1 MLLTAAMV
9 PAATAEAD
17 ASSRVAIAILPSGTS
32 VSEIAAADPALA
44 PGLLSPALGFAPAD
58 QTYLDISQ
66 GNRVFTSLYPA
77 PLPLLK
83 ARRGSLADERWEV
96 TLERALEAPADII
109 PGLLAETLGSG
120 EIPIV
125 AERGTGDPALIGVDL
140 DGEIEFAEGCELGTC
155 PGVTIGRARASGL
168 SDLVSKLRGDDILIA
183 FERPPPTGRL
193 MSVGI
198 AGRGFDGALRSMT
211 TRIDGYVL
219 STDIAPTVLER
230 VGIEAP
236 EEMTGRPIESTGSAG
251 PAELD
256 RLEGRLQVVSLRRG
270 PVIGTNLIVWSVL
283 ALLAGVFGGRRW
295 ARPVV
300 GLLGIS
306 IALLPALLL
315 FTAGL
320 YPSELVERLVI
331 GLGAPGLAAA
341 AWLALRPRL
350 AERAALGAFA
360 IAAGLSVVGYA
371 VDVVAGS
378 PLTSL
383 SLIGPNPV
391 IGVRFFGI
399 GNELEASIGALLA
412 LGPAAAVAALRP
424 SNPCRVVSIAAAVA
438 ALAGVLVF
446 APGRFGA
453 DVGAAITFPAGAV
466 GVIIATGV
474 GRRRAALLVLAPI
487 AAVAMLVAID
497 LTAGGDAHLSRT
509 VLEAGGLDGIGQV
522 VERRTRL
529 SASSFT
535 RFISSPY
542 FLAALLLAVGAV
554 VYRDRLRGWMAG
566 RPAARA
572 GLVGALVAVAV
583 GTLANDSGALLL
595 MVGIAFCAAFVAVC
609 WVVGPAG
616 AATSEPEPG
625 EA

>member
-1 MLLTAAMV
+1 M
-9 PAATAEAD
+9 
-17 ASSRVAIAILPSGTS
+17 AIAILPSGTS
-32 VSEIAAADPALA
+32 VERIAAADPALA
-44 PGLLSPALGFAPAD
+44 PGLLSPALGLAPAD

-66 GNRVFTSLYPA
+66 GNRVFASLYPD

-83 ARRGSLADERWEV
+83 ARRGSIANERWAV
-96 TLERALEAPADII
+96 TLERAAEAPAEIV
-109 PGLLAETLGSG
+109 PGLLAETLRLRGV
-120 EIPIV
+120 PIV
-125 AERGTGDPALIGVDL
+125 AERGTGDPALIGVDSE
-140 DGEIEFAEGCELGTC
+140 GEIEFATDCDLGSC
-155 PGVTIGRARASGL
+155 PGVTIGRARVAGL
-168 SDLVSKLRGDDILIA
+168 ADLAAKLRGDDMLIA

-193 MSVGI
+193 MSAGI
-198 AGRGFDGALRSMT
+198 AGTGFDGALRSAT

-219 STDIAPTVLER
+219 STDIAPTVLNR
-230 VGIEAP
+230 IGIEPP
-236 EEMTGRPIESTGSAG
+236 EEMTGRVIEGTGSAG

-256 RLEGRLQVVSLRRG
+256 RLEGRLQVISPRRG
-270 PVIGTNLIVWSVL
+270 PVIGTNLVVWVVL
-283 ALLAGVFGGRRW
+283 ALLAGILGGRRS
-295 ARPVV
+295 ARVAF
-300 GLLGIS
+300 GLMGVS

-315 FTAGL
+315 ATAGI
-320 YPSELVERLVI
+320 YPSELVERLVV
-331 GLGAPGLAAA
+331 GLGAPALAAA
-341 AWLALRPRL
+341 LWRGLLPRL
-350 AERAALGAFA
+350 EERAALGAFA
-360 IAAGLSVVGYA
+360 LAAGLSVVGYA
-371 VDVVAGS
+371 IDVVLGS

-383 SLIGPNPV
+383 SLVGPNPV

-424 SNPCRVVSIAAAVA
+424 PDPRRAVSIAVA
-438 ALAGVLVF
+438 AAAFAGVLVF

-466 GVIIATGV
+466 GVIIATGI

-497 LTAGGDAHLSRT
+497 LLAGGDAHLSRT

-542 FLAALLLAVGAV
+542 FLAALLLLVAAV
-554 VYRDRLRGWMAG
+554 VYRERVWGWMEG

-572 GLVGALVAVAV
+572 GLVGALVAVVA

-595 MVGIAFCAAFVAVC
+595 MVGTALCAAFLAVC
-609 WVVGPAG
+609 WAVGPA
-616 AATSEPEPG
+616 ATGQTDAGPSP
-625 EA
+625 